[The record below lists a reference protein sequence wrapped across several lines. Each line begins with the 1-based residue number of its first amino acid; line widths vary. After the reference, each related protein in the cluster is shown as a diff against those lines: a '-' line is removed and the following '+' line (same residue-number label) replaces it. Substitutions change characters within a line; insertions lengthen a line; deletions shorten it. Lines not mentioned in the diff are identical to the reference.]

1 MNNNLYR
8 IYIRPRLYFFNYI
21 VVKIILI
28 FVKIYYFII
37 RASNYKHKDTLL
49 CIEAGE
55 KGWESIEFKEM
66 YKSACEYI
74 TSERVIKHIVNKKI
88 SYIDQLSD
96 CLQRFKVSHFVYDP
110 RTGSDEKWLSQWQSI
125 RASILFIKYNVTPI
139 VILADFPNRN
149 ARTLASIVTAVRG
162 VVYCFMSPSII
173 GSVFPHNRLIGP
185 TLMPFSCDTINMLD
199 AIISSQPKRENLSI
213 TFIGSLYEPRISIL
227 EKIRTG
233 LISYNINLIIKGR
246 KLIRRPDEEYW
257 FNLCFSD
264 MVLTTA
270 DQEYSEEL
278 DFNHVPHLVYRY
290 LEAMACGA
298 LLVAPDISGIRRY
311 FTPGVHFAAF
321 TSPNNAIEVIEY
333 YYNNSSERSKVAN
346 QGKERARSL
355 IAARIFWTTLD
366 ISLGSDSL
374 F

>member
-1 MNNNLYR
+1 
-8 IYIRPRLYFFNYI
+8 
-21 VVKIILI
+21 
-28 FVKIYYFII
+28 
-37 RASNYKHKDTLL
+37 
-49 CIEAGE
+49 
-55 KGWESIEFKEM
+55 
-66 YKSACEYI
+66 
-74 TSERVIKHIVNKKI
+74 
-88 SYIDQLSD
+88 
-96 CLQRFKVSHFVYDP
+96 
-110 RTGSDEKWLSQWQSI
+110 
-125 RASILFIKYNVTPI
+125 
-139 VILADFPNRN
+139 
-149 ARTLASIVTAVRG
+149 
-162 VVYCFMSPSII
+162 
-173 GSVFPHNRLIGP
+173 
-185 TLMPFSCDTINMLD
+185 
-199 AIISSQPKRENLSI
+199 
-213 TFIGSLYEPRISIL
+213 
-227 EKIRTG
+227 
-233 LISYNINLIIKGR
+233 
-246 KLIRRPDEEYW
+246 
-257 FNLCFSD
+257 